1 MNSVAIILASKSPR
15 RQELLRQ
22 MGVEEF
28 LIVESQADET
38 VEEELPPEQ
47 VVRRLAARKADAVF
61 HKAKSGDIV
70 IAADTIVTLEG
81 VILGKPK
88 DKLDAFQMLSL
99 LSGTRHQVYTG
110 LAVYQDDTRIVE
122 HECTSVYFR
131 EISGKEIE
139 GYLATGEPMDKAGS
153 YGIQGRGS
161 LFVERIDGDYFNV
174 VGLPICRLG
183 RILTGLDVKL
193 L

>member
-1 MNSVAIILASKSPR
+1 MAIILASKSPR
-15 RQELLRQ
+15 RHALLER
-22 MGVEEF
+22 MGVGEF
-28 LIVESQADET
+28 TVMESQADEN
-38 VEEELPPEQ
+38 VDESLPPEE
-47 VVRRLAARKADAVF
+47 VVRRLAERKADAVLPRV
-61 HKAKSGDIV
+61 KPGDIV

-81 VILGKPK
+81 AILGKPK

-110 LAVYQDDTRIVE
+110 LAVCQDGKRIVE

-131 EISGKEIE
+131 EVSGKEIE
-139 GYLATGEPMDKAGS
+139 GYIATGEPMDKAGA

-161 LFVERIDGDYFNV
+161 LLVERIDGDYYNV

-183 RILTGLDVKL
+183 KILTRLGVWL